1 MTYPNLRRLCA
12 ALAASLLLSASV
24 PASAHRVDAS
34 EASALSLLPLAVVVS
49 APATLL
55 AGGALLTVVAVES
68 TARASV
74 WVLERA
80 SDGARATVELGA
92 AGVECARGAQGQFHA
107 ALDGRDLGRPRVTRT
122 AGLGLCSAQGHSQGQ
137 HQSPRRAP
145 SCGRSLLR
153 RAHRVTRSWWS
164 SAAPISLGTK
174 AIA

>member
-1 MTYPNLRRLCA
+1 MTRPNLRRLCA
-12 ALAASLLLSASV
+12 ALAASLLLSATV

-55 AGGALLTVVAVES
+55 AGGALLTVVAVET

-92 AGVECARGAQGQFHA
+92 AASTTVGTVILVSAVGAGWVLSTAGQAIAFVPNEIGA
-107 ALDGRDLGRPRVTRT
+107 ALLHHERVTR
-122 AGLGLCSAQGHSQGQ
+122 
-137 HQSPRRAP
+137 
-145 SCGRSLLR
+145 
-153 RAHRVTRSWWS
+153 
-164 SAAPISLGTK
+164 
-174 AIA
+174 